1 MTDKKIVDITQ
12 EEKPKKTTKTKST
25 KATKA
30 TDKKETAK
38 HLTPAQIQAKIKKS
52 RGIMKVGVTIDG
64 EDFYYNID
72 TIPTE
77 SKKAELETKIRQT
90 MAYFLAEDE
99 DKDGLIMELYKQND
113 GFKDEFNTITSSFV
127 ITDILSVFSDFE
139 VGDTIEDKQN
149 FLVDLIDIGIFTD
162 IAENLPKSIQS
173 LILEITDKIS
183 NEIDETSA
191 KAEELRL
198 QIEQIEK
205 DNKNKITTK

>member
-1 MTDKKIVDITQ
+1 MTDKKIVNITQ
-12 EEKPKKTTKTKST
+12 EEDTKKITKTKST
-25 KATKA
+25 V
-30 TDKKETAK
+30 KKETAK
-38 HLTPAQIQAKIKKS
+38 HLTPAQIKAKIKKS

-77 SKKAELETKIRQT
+77 SKKAEIETKIRQT
-90 MAYFLAEDE
+90 LSYFLSEDE
-99 DKDGLIMELYKQND
+99 NKDGLIMELYKQNE
-113 GFKDEFNTITSSFV
+113 GFKNEFDVIAGSFV
-127 ITDILSVFSDFE
+127 LADILSVFSDFE

-149 FLVDLIDIGIFTD
+149 FLVDLMDVGIFTD

-173 LILEITDKIS
+173 LISEITDKIS
-183 NEIDETSA
+183 RETDEITS

-205 DNKNKITTK
+205 DNKK

>member
-77 SKKAELETKIRQT
+77 SKKAVLETKIRQT
-90 MAYFLAEDE
+90 MAYFLSEDE

-113 GFKDEFNTITSSFV
+113 GFKNEFDIIAGSFV
-127 ITDILSVFSDFE
+127 IADILSVFSDFE
-139 VGDTIEDKQN
+139 VGETIEDKQN
-149 FLVDLIDIGIFTD
+149 FLVDLMDVGIFND
-162 IAENLPKSIQS
+162 IADNLPESIQS
-173 LILEITDKIS
+173 LISEITDKIS
-183 NEIDETSA
+183 REIDETSA

-205 DNKNKITTK
+205 DNKKK

>member
-1 MTDKKIVDITQ
+1 MTDKKIVNIAQ
-12 EEKPKKTTKTKST
+12 EEETKKNTKTKPT
-25 KATKA
+25 V
-30 TDKKETAK
+30 KKETAK
-38 HLTPAQIQAKIKKS
+38 HLTPAQIKAKIKKS

-77 SKKAELETKIRQT
+77 SKKAEIETKIRQT
-90 MAYFLAEDE
+90 LSYFLSEDE
-99 DKDGLIMELYKQND
+99 NKNGLIMELYKQNE
-113 GFKDEFNTITSSFV
+113 GFKNEFDVIAGSFV
-127 ITDILSVFSDFE
+127 LADILSVFSDFE

-149 FLVDLIDIGIFTD
+149 FLVDLMDVGIFTD

-173 LILEITDKIS
+173 LISEITDKIS
-183 NEIDETSA
+183 RETDEITS

-205 DNKNKITTK
+205 DNKK

>member
-1 MTDKKIVDITQ
+1 MTDKKIVNIAQ
-12 EEKPKKTTKTKST
+12 EEDTKKITKTKST
-25 KATKA
+25 V
-30 TDKKETAK
+30 KKETAK
-38 HLTPAQIQAKIKKS
+38 RLTPAQIKAKIKKS

-77 SKKAELETKIRQT
+77 SKKAEIETKIRQT
-90 MAYFLAEDE
+90 LSYFLSEDE
-99 DKDGLIMELYKQND
+99 NKDGLIMELYKQNE
-113 GFKDEFNTITSSFV
+113 GFKNEFDVIAGSFV
-127 ITDILSVFSDFE
+127 LADILSVFSDFE

-149 FLVDLIDIGIFTD
+149 FLVDLMDIGIFND

-173 LILEITDKIS
+173 LISEITDKIS
-183 NEIDETSA
+183 RETDEITS

-205 DNKNKITTK
+205 DNKK